1 MLCDFRLCRKM
12 NARIWHQ
19 SWTLKTLSRTA
30 KTKQVTTLQPFQS
43 SCRVRKVASIT
54 RSDGLH
60 SCDVW
65 HGLQKPTSSCLQIDV
80 TDSNLVQVLKDR
92 NKEPFVHRFHRDLQV
107 AGFRVQSAHHYTM
120 EPNDTAL
127 VMQFLKSSPLDN
139 AYLFACVNVVN
150 SWKSSFLVDSVARER
165 WWCSGE
171 HSCLPST
178 DSRPTQGGLWKI
190 TFYSRRPCHASYW
203 RHQSQIRSQT
213 LFQPAMITKPCQ
225 HFLAHYLWLQVR
237 ASVTSGIHELL
248 GSA

>member
-92 NKEPFVHRFHRDLQV
+92 NKEPFVGSTEIWTRI
-107 AGFRVQSAHHYTM
+107 AGFRPESRVLTITPWNPTTLLWLCNSWNLLLY
-120 EPNDTAL
+120 
-127 VMQFLKSSPLDN
+127 DN

-150 SWKSSFLVDSVARER
+150 SWKSVAAFLSILSHGSVGGVVASIAAFQAVDLGSIPGRRKEV
-165 WWCSGE
+165 S
-171 HSCLPST
+171 
-178 DSRPTQGGLWKI
+178 GGLHFIRGDLVTPLIDVISPRLVAKP
-190 TFYSRRPCHASYW
+190 SS
-203 RHQSQIRSQT
+203 SQQWF
-213 LFQPAMITKPCQ
+213 LNPANI
-225 HFLAHYLWLQVR
+225 F
-237 ASVTSGIHELL
+237 
-248 GSA
+248 

>member
-92 NKEPFVHRFHRDLQV
+92 NKEPFVYRNSDRHRDLNSD
-107 AGFRVQSAHHYTM
+107 RW
-120 EPNDTAL
+120 
-127 VMQFLKSSPLDN
+127 
-139 AYLFACVNVVN
+139 YLFACVNVVN
-150 SWKSSFLVDSVARER
+150 SWKSVAVARER
-165 WWCSGE
+165 CWCSGE
-171 HSCLPST
+171 QVQECWPLHHGAATRFWFNGASRTLPDCQTSK
-178 DSRPTQGGLWKI
+178 Q
-190 TFYSRRPCHASYW
+190 W
-203 RHQSQIRSQT
+203 RHSFQSMSKFWSWSLDSKSRVLTIAPWGRYA
-213 LFQPAMITKPCQ
+213 LLIQ
-225 HFLAHYLWLQVR
+225 HVDHYLL
-237 ASVTSGIHELL
+237 H
-248 GSA
+248 

>member
-92 NKEPFVHRFHRDLQV
+92 NKEPFVYRFHRDLNSD
-107 AGFRVQSAHHYTM
+107 RWIQSPECWPLHHGAATRFWFNGASRTLPDCQTSKQWRHSFQSM
-120 EPNDTAL
+120 SKFWSSCWPLSFAL
-127 VMQFLKSSPLDN
+127 VVPGQPIVEESN
-139 AYLFACVNVVN
+139 WV
-150 SWKSSFLVDSVARER
+150 
-165 WWCSGE
+165 
-171 HSCLPST
+171 
-178 DSRPTQGGLWKI
+178 SRSI
-190 TFYSRRPCHASYW
+190 YFC
-203 RHQSQIRSQT
+203 
-213 LFQPAMITKPCQ
+213 PA
-225 HFLAHYLWLQVR
+225 
-237 ASVTSGIHELL
+237 TS
-248 GSA
+248 